1 MNSRDL
7 MEAARALTES
17 DRAAHAGEAAP
28 RRRHRVP
35 GHGVR
40 RGRGCSWH
48 VGVHLDRGPV
58 AASTSCR
65 GRERG
70 TEQDDRRES
79 RAGAR
84 KITLKP
90 LPPIMPG
97 FVHNPWAW
105 MARAAVFVLSSA
117 WEGLPTVVIESLAVG
132 CPVVSTDCPGGSAE
146 ILDGGAYG
154 RLAPVGGDEA
164 LAEAIIATLDEP
176 PPRDLLRR
184 RARHFS
190 TDRMIDRYLDLLLG
204 ERP

>member
-1 MNSRDL
+1 M
-7 MEAARALTES
+7 
-17 DRAAHAGEAAP
+17 
-28 RRRHRVP
+28 P
-35 GHGVR
+35 GSG
-40 RGRGCSWH
+40 
-48 VGVHLDRGPV
+48 
-58 AASTSCR
+58 T
-65 GRERG
+65 G

-79 RAGAR
+79 RADAR

-117 WEGLPTVVIESLAVG
+117 WEGLPAVVIESLAVG

-154 RLAPVGGDEA
+154 RLAPVGDDEA

-190 TDRMIDRYLDLLLG
+190 TDGMIDRYLDLLLG